1 MNPRD
6 VISQIKDRYSV
17 FFAKL
22 GYGCLQHFKHFIDC
36 IYGFLQVAEDEGV
49 SLAAKAMDY
58 VKTRREIEAFYEYY
72 SKPKLLGEAAEKLR
86 AELLREVEVV
96 WWKAQR

>member
-6 VISQIKDRYSV
+6 VISQIEDRYSR
-17 FFAKL
+17 FFAGL
-22 GYGCLQHFKHFIDC
+22 GYGCLQHFKHLIDC

-58 VKTRREIEAFYEYY
+58 VKTRREVEAFCEYY
-72 SKPKLLGEAAEKLR
+72 SKPKLLGEVAEKLK

>member
-6 VISQIKDRYSV
+6 VISQIEDRYSR
-17 FFAKL
+17 FFAGL
-22 GYGCLQHFKHFIDC
+22 GYGCLQHFKHLIDC
-36 IYGFLQVAEDEGV
+36 IYGFLEVAEDSNV

-58 VKTRREIEAFYEYY
+58 AKIQYEVKAFCEYY
-72 SKPKLLGEAAEKLR
+72 SKLLGEVAEKLK